1 MSDTCIESVAFLNL
15 LRPSGPWVLSAI
27 VPDGAIETITATT
40 VDDIRAFVTKHNG
53 KRNLYYSVNPTRNVM
68 DKKAAKVDIAA
79 IEYLLADLDPKE
91 SETPEAAKV
100 RYLAGLN
107 ELRPKPTAIIDSGNG
122 IQVLLKLVEPI
133 ELADPIVITNKKGE
147 QEKVFTEETA
157 KLITDVENRV
167 KNLMETLGSVA
178 GTQNIDRILRLPGT
192 INLPN
197 AKKVKQGRTA
207 RPTKL
212 IKFDITATCNPENF
226 PAAAVVA
233 TPPPGSGNTNN
244 QSITID
250 WTKVDH
256 YAGWLTDVGVL
267 PENFSLKGKMIVV
280 HGGNLADLNFDLDRA
295 GLLTKPYGSWSDVA
309 LGLAA
314 ILKHDGRF
322 SNEQIAAALMCNLEC
337 NQHITTKMK
346 NESAKRRAVE
356 RLILRSHE
364 APEQKKMLRSAD
376 EPNWRERRDDG
387 GPSPSMHNAR
397 LAIDAIGVQC
407 SYDTFHDKMLFGY
420 KEDSTRHTVAQ
431 FLGEVSDHGVMSL
444 RQLLS
449 DRFGFDLTEKHVR
462 DAIISLALQ
471 HCFDPVADMLDLAE
485 ASWDGVPRLD
495 RMAVDYFNCE
505 DTPFNRACTRKS
517 MIAAVARVRQPGC
530 KFDTI
535 HTMEAPE
542 GLNKSSA
549 WRVLAGDENFSDE
562 SILGK
567 SSREVQEQ
575 LAGVWIHECADLAGL
590 TKAEV
595 ETVKAFASR
604 QVDRAR
610 PAYGHFLK
618 KQPRHSI
625 EVGTTNATEYLQS
638 QTGNRRFW
646 PMKVLKA
653 IDLEKLKADRLQLW
667 GEAAHYQ
674 RQGESLT
681 IDETLWAIAGA
692 EQEKRRVKDPW
703 EAILANMPIRTDTP
717 QWDPEEKKYVAG
729 NHRILHVFDDSNVTG
744 RSQERVAGA
753 DLLTHVLKVPIG
765 QQTRQH
771 TMRLADVMKTLG
783 WERASSGKVTI
794 EGEQVRGYF
803 RWVATAPSKASG
815 LAKATPDE
823 PSNPSE

>member
-1 MSDTCIESVAFLNL
+1 MSDLHNEVETAAVEFLKL
-15 LRPSGPWVLSAI
+15 LRPGGPWVLSAI
-27 VPDGAIETITATT
+27 VPDGAIETITTMT
-40 VDDIRAFVTKHNG
+40 VDDIRTFVSRHNG
-53 KRNLYYSVNPTRNVM
+53 KRNLYYSVNPTRIAM

-91 SETPEAAKV
+91 NERTEDAKV
-100 RYLAGLN
+100 RFLAGLD
-107 ELRPKPTAIIDSGNG
+107 ELKPTPTTIINSGNG

-133 ELADPIVITNKKGE
+133 KLADPIIITNKKGE
-147 QEKVFTEETA
+147 QERVFPEETA
-157 KLITDVENRV
+157 KLIADVEARV

-197 AKKVKQGRTA
+197 AKKLKAGRVKCQ
-207 RPTKL
+207 TKL
-212 IKFDITATCNPENF
+212 IKFNGATCKLEDF
-226 PAAAVVA
+226 PKAAPR
-233 TPPPGSGNTNN
+233 PPPGNDDASENYAGSGSKNYNNGNSNTGSARNA
-244 QSITID
+244 STID
-250 WTKVDH
+250 WSQVDQH
-256 YAGWLTDVGVL
+256 IGWLKSVDDL
-267 PENFSLKGKMIVV
+267 PKDFSLKGKMIVG
-280 HGGNLADLNFDLDRA
+280 HGGNLSDLNFDIARA
-295 GLLTKPYGSWSDVA
+295 GILTKPYKSWSEVA
-309 LGLAA
+309 FALTA
-314 ILKHDGRF
+314 IFKHDGGF
-322 SNEQIAAALMCNLEC
+322 TNEQLAAALMCALEC
-337 NQHITTKMK
+337 NQHITKIK
-346 NESAKRRAVE
+346 NRTAMRRAIE
-356 RLILRSHE
+356 RLILRSHD
-364 APEQKKMLRSAD
+364 APEQKKMTRSVG

-397 LAIDAIGVQC
+397 LAINAIGVEC

-420 KEDSTRHTVAQ
+420 KDDATRHTVEQ

-462 DAIISLALQ
+462 DAIVSLALQ
-471 HCFDPVADMLDLAE
+471 RCFDPVADMLDLAE
-485 ASWDGVPRLD
+485 ANWDGVPRLD

-505 DTPFNRACTRKS
+505 DTPFNRACTRKT
-517 MIAAVARVRQPGC
+517 MIAAVARVRKPGC

-535 HTMEAPE
+535 HTTEAPE

-567 SSREVQEQ
+567 NSREVQEQ

-595 ETVKAFASR
+595 EAVKAFASR

-667 GEAAHYQ
+667 GEAVHYQ
-674 RQGESLT
+674 RQGKSLT
-681 IDETLWAIAGA
+681 IDE
-692 EQEKRRVKDPW
+692 E
-703 EAILANMPIRTDTP
+703 
-717 QWDPEEKKYVAG
+717 
-729 NHRILHVFDDSNVTG
+729 
-744 RSQERVAGA
+744 
-753 DLLTHVLKVPIG
+753 
-765 QQTRQH
+765 
-771 TMRLADVMKTLG
+771 TLG
-783 WERASSGKVTI
+783 RCRRRARETSRERSVGSYPGQHADQDRHAAMGSRGK
-794 EGEQVRGYF
+794 EVR
-803 RWVATAPSKASG
+803 RK
-815 LAKATPDE
+815 
-823 PSNPSE
+823 